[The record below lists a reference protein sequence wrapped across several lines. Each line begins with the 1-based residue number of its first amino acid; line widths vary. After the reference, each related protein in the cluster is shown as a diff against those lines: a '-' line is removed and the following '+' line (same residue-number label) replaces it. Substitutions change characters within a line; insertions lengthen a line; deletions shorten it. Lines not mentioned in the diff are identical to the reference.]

1 MKILQKIILEYPIVF
16 QIILMSGCVLFI
28 HKDFYN
34 AADLETKITR
44 IFQMFMLLYFAI
56 IFLAV
61 HLALLARQLS
71 KLIPQKQQKKE

>member
-34 AADLETKITR
+34 AADLETKITQ
-44 IFQMFMLLYFAI
+44 IFQMQMVFYFAI
-56 IFLAV
+56 MFWAAYLNY
-61 HLALLARQLS
+61 LTRQLRS
-71 KLIPQKQQKKE
+71 RLNEKN

>member
-1 MKILQKIILEYPIVF
+1 MKILQKFIFEYPIVF

-34 AADLETKITR
+34 AANLETKITR
-44 IFQMFMLLYFAI
+44 IFQMLMLLYFAI

-61 HLALLARQLS
+61 HLDLLARQL
-71 KLIPQKQQKKE
+71 KGKFNEKN